1 MATNEELMAEAKK
14 KMAKLKK
21 DIAKTSAVVK
31 ARNSSRPKD
40 VNKSV
45 KVSQRT
51 IDDVKKMGMA
61 KALRLA
67 GQNAGAT
74 QAGAVGEQQEAIR
87 RLYGARRVNQAA
99 SSYNKANAPKKPT
112 DSRFSSGTAKKATSG
127 SYTTGSGVSKAKPSN
142 SSTYQTGRGVVAKK
156 ATAPKKATPPVKKSG
171 TTDPFAR
178 AVFGVF
184 SGKSLS
190 PADRAAARKKA
201 AEMKK
206 RAGGRTA

>member
-1 MATNEELMAEAKK
+1 MAMSDYERATGRTDSSAKGK
-14 KMAKLKK
+14 RPSKGM
-21 DIAKTSAVVK
+21 KTVTA
-31 ARNSSRPKD
+31 RPKD

-45 KVSQRT
+45 KVSQKT

-61 KALRLA
+61 KALKLA
-67 GQNAGAT
+67 GMNAGAT

-99 SSYNKANAPKKPT
+99 STYNKANAPKKPT
-112 DSRFSSGTAKKATSG
+112 DSRFSTGTAKKATSG
-127 SYTTGSGVSKAKPSN
+127 SYTTGSGVSKAKPSG
-142 SSTYQTGRGVVAKK
+142 TYQTGRGVVAKK
-156 ATAPKKATPPVKKSG
+156 AAAPKKATPPVKKSG

>member
-1 MATNEELMAEAKK
+1 MVTIMAMSDYEKATGRSVPSSKTKK
-14 KMAKLKK
+14 KATP
-21 DIAKTSAVVK
+21 A
-31 ARNSSRPKD
+31 RPKD

-45 KVSQRT
+45 KVSQKT

-112 DSRFSSGTAKKATSG
+112 DSRFSTAAPKKASSG
-127 SYTTGSGVSKAKPSN
+127 SYTTGSGVSKAKPSG
-142 SSTYQTGRGVVAKK
+142 TYQTGRGVVAKK
-156 ATAPKKATPPVKKSG
+156 AVAPKKATPPAKKSG

-178 AVFGVF
+178 FVFGV
-184 SGKSLS
+184 G
-190 PADRAAARKKA
+190 RAAKEPFTSKKN
-201 AEMKK
+201 K
-206 RAGGRTA
+206 